1 MGYAWAATATWD
13 GTEAQRGL
21 TGRIGTSSFVFLS
34 FLVSSFILII
44 LLLFRLPLF
53 GGVQQ
58 RAGRTGPM
66 ATRDGTGE
74 QTGMTGTSSVT
85 VFSLFSSF
93 LLLTFAI
100 SFVANYSNRR
110 GWSKWDGKGRDD
122 AGSDRTG
129 RGAGGREEEVG
140 ERGEGGLAGNMDA
153 EAEGQVTKGRKWELR
168 GADDSG
174 RRVGWAGKQARAEAG
189 QHGCYPASA
198 LAVWS
203 RRGHFFSKSN
213 AVK

>member
-1 MGYAWAATATWD
+1 
-13 GTEAQRGL
+13 
-21 TGRIGTSSFVFLS
+21 
-34 FLVSSFILII
+34 
-44 LLLFRLPLF
+44 
-53 GGVQQ
+53 
-58 RAGRTGPM
+58 M

-93 LLLTFAI
+93 LLLTFTI

-129 RGAGGREEEVG
+129 RGAGGREEEIG
-140 ERGEGGLAGNMDA
+140 ERGEDGLAGNMGTA

-189 QHGCYPASA
+189 QHGCCPASA